1 MSKHTTTS
9 NAIKV
14 SLNFCRSAFLI
25 LTFLGIGKLVSHY
38 SGDIIPASVVG
49 LIALFTGLSLRLI
62 PVEWLQPSS
71 HFLLKYMTLFF
82 VPAAVAL
89 INYIE
94 ILSLHWLAIIVSC
107 VVSTVLVMVS
117 VGLGYQRLDR

>member
-1 MSKHTTTS
+1 MFKHTTTS
-9 NAIKV
+9 NPIKI
-14 SLNFCRSAFLI
+14 SLSFCRRAVRSLAL
-25 LTFLGIGKLVSHY
+25 LGLGKVGSHY
-38 SGDIIPASVVG
+38 SGDVIPASVVG
-49 LIALFTGLSLRLI
+49 LIALFGALSLRLI
-62 PVEWLQPSS
+62 PVGWLQPSS

-94 ILSLHWLAIIVSC
+94 ILSLHWLAIITSC

-117 VGLGYQRLDR
+117 VGFGYQRLNR

>member
-9 NAIKV
+9 NAIKA

-25 LTFLGIGKLVSHY
+25 LAFLGVGKLVSHY
-38 SGDIIPASVVG
+38 SGDVIPASVVG
-49 LIALFTGLSLRLI
+49 LVALFGVLSLRII

-117 VGLGYQRLDR
+117 VGFGYQRLNR

>member
-1 MSKHTTTS
+1 MFKHTTTS
-9 NAIKV
+9 NPIKI
-14 SLNFCRSAFLI
+14 SLSFCRSAFLI
-25 LTFLGIGKLVSHY
+25 LAFLGLGKVVSHY
-38 SGDIIPASVVG
+38 SGDVIPASVVG
-49 LIALFTGLSLRLI
+49 LIALFGALSLRLI

-82 VPAAVAL
+82 IPAAVAL

-94 ILSLHWLAIIVSC
+94 ILSLHWLAIITSC

-117 VGLGYQRLDR
+117 VGLGYQRLNR

>member
-1 MSKHTTTS
+1 MPNPVTTT

-14 SLNFCRSAFLI
+14 SLNICRSAFI
-25 LTFLGIGKLVSHY
+25 IFAFLSFGKAVSHY
-38 SGDIIPASVVG
+38 SGDAIPASVVG
-49 LIALFTGLSLRLI
+49 LMTLFSALSLRLI
-62 PVEWLQPSS
+62 PVKWLQPCS

-117 VGLGYQRLDR
+117 VGFGYQRLNR

>member
-1 MSKHTTTS
+1 MSKHTTTL
-9 NAIKV
+9 NTIKI

-25 LTFLGIGKLVSHY
+25 LAFLGLGKIVSHY
-38 SGDIIPASVVG
+38 SDDIIPASVVG
-49 LIALFTGLSLRLI
+49 LIALFSALSLRLI

-94 ILSLHWLAIIVSC
+94 ILSLHWLAIITSC

-117 VGLGYQRLDR
+117 VGLGYQRLNR